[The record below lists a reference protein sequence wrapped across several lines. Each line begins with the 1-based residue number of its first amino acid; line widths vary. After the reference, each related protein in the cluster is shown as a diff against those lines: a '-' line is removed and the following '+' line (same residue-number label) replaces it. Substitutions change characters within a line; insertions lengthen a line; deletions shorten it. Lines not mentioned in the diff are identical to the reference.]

1 MLFGDGLLRSPWTL
15 EALAFMATTEGKR
28 RAKYPDL
35 QLHLCSMMIDWE
47 YAGLITPEEAE
58 RQSGRKLTNGL
69 SCAATLLH
77 PASVGSVRLRT
88 PNPGDPPA
96 IDPRYLDRDEDVDV
110 ILYGSHD
117 VIVPMISFF
126 VELFRGVRVCQKLAS
141 TPALQK
147 LGARLVDKP
156 VRACADKHQYDTDD
170 YWRCHIRQVVST
182 VYHPSCTCKMG
193 DVKDPSTVVDSQLR
207 VKGISGLRVVDASV
221 MPKVVSGNTNAPT
234 IMIAEKAA
242 DMIREIVTVKKVE
255 GV

>member
-1 MLFGDGLLRSPWTL
+1 
-15 EALAFMATTEGKR
+15 MATTEGKR

-58 RQSGRKLTNGL
+58 RQSDRKLTNGL

-110 ILYGSHD
+110 ILYG
-117 VIVPMISFF
+117 
-126 VELFRGVRVCQKLAS
+126 VRVCQKLAS
-141 TPALQK
+141 TPTLQK

-156 VRACADKHQYDTDD
+156 VRACADKHQ
-170 YWRCHIRQVVST
+170 
-182 VYHPSCTCKMG
+182 
-193 DVKDPSTVVDSQLR
+193 